1 MKTLSYMWNAFNWP
15 GKVGIIGGFI
25 GGAVGIFVPI
35 IAILATPGST
45 GSKIWGLVFV
55 LIFGTVFIGI
65 FVFAFGKVFGSQ
77 ARQRELQKTG
87 ARAEATITGLKET
100 GLTVNEIYPIVK
112 ILLEVRPPG
121 GQPYQA
127 EVQTMVSRLDIPQ
140 IQPGTVVAVAY
151 DPADP
156 SNVALTT
163 AADAEAMAG
172 AASFAPSAPGG
183 LAPVAAGAGG
193 AQTEQARAM
202 EEFLKKND
210 EDNEKVLATGQPA
223 PAIIVQTMPLN
234 VFVNGSNPAM
244 TFILEVK
251 PEGQPSFQTQVT
263 GVIGEA
269 SIPKYQAGKTVYVK
283 YDPADHS
290 RISLDHS

>member
-1 MKTLSYMWNAFNWP
+1 MKTLSYMWNAFNWV
-15 GKVGIIGGFI
+15 GKAGIVGGFI
-25 GGAVGIFVPI
+25 GLAVGLFVPI
-35 IAILATPGST
+35 IAILATPGSFS
-45 GSKIWGLVFV
+45 SKIWGLVFV
-55 LIFGTVFIGI
+55 LIFAVVIIGVFG
-65 FVFAFGKVFGSQ
+65 FAFGKVFGSQ
-77 ARQRELQKTG
+77 ARQHALQKTG
-87 ARAEATITGLKET
+87 VAAEATITGLKET

-140 IQPGTVVAVAY
+140 IQPGTVVKVMY
-151 DPADP
+151 DPSDP
-156 SNVALTT
+156 SEVALAT
-163 AADAEAMAG
+163 ADSVAAAG

-210 EDNEKVLATGQPA
+210 EENEKIRASGQPA

-234 VFVNGSNPAM
+234 VFVNGNNPAM

-251 PEGQPSFQTQVT
+251 PEGQPSFQAQVT